1 MSAPIRVL
9 PESAPDLLTVE
20 EVATYLRTSRAAVY
34 HLIERRKLPGVV
46 RVGRRVLV
54 KRGVLETAL
63 DETISDRAG
72 E

>member
-1 MSAPIRVL
+1 VSAPIRAL
-9 PESAPDLLTVE
+9 PAGEPELLTVE

-34 HLIERRKLPGVV
+34 HLIERRKLAGVV

-54 KRGVLETAL
+54 KREVLETAL